1 MSSLSVAG
9 DFSGLTATGRPIS
22 GGGGRRQ
29 MSRYVRSMFSQ
40 QINTGSSPSRAAAMY
55 NNPSPGGNHGNIMRS
70 PSGYH
75 YASRQSNGNSNQGPA
90 ALNLERPG
98 SSIAVESPGLSHS
111 MDEPSSGKFVANFFQ
126 THLSGEKS
134 SSGGDG
140 VSVGGAR
147 GGDRRGEN
155 EKSTATEETRYLM
168 TQTLLEI
175 KFYGRK
181 FHLSYLLAPYT
192 YVQKENQFH
201 QCENL

>member
-40 QINTGSSPSRAAAMY
+40 QINAGASPSRAAAVY
-55 NNPSPGGNHGNIMRS
+55 NNPSPSGNHGNIMRS

-98 SSIAVESPGLSHS
+98 SSIAVESPSLSHS
-111 MDEPSSGKFVANFFQ
+111 MDESSTGKFVANFFQ
-126 THLSGEKS
+126 THLSGGNS
-134 SSGGDG
+134 SSGGG
-140 VSVGGAR
+140 GGGGSVSVGGAR
-147 GGDRRGEN
+147 GGHRSSDRGEN
-155 EKSTATEETRYLM
+155 EEKSTATEGTRYS
-168 TQTLLEI
+168 
-175 KFYGRK
+175 KR
-181 FHLSYLLAPYT
+181 
-192 YVQKENQFH
+192 QKNDIVGNFI
-201 QCENL
+201 